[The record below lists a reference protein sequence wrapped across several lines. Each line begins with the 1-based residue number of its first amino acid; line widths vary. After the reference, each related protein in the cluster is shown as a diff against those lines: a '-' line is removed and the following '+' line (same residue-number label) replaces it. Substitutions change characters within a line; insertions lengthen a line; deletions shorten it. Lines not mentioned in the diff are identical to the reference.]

1 MPKLTYAENPV
12 HPVLNTYPAALVPA
26 SLACDLLYT
35 VTRRPS
41 FRNASQFALMGALGT
56 GIAAAW
62 AGFQDYQEIPEGTDL
77 KRMANAH
84 AMLNVGMLGAV
95 GLSLVMRA
103 TGKVSATALLLNM
116 ATTGALMASSWYGT
130 HMVYRHGMRVRGVDP
145 IADAPEFME
154 DTGKPMADQLEKF
167 LEQVPDRDF
176 TGAAL
181 QAGDQAQGMF
191 GQAQE
196 SLDKAAREAQQRVDE
211 VKRARS
217 GEGDATATDAEDQNR
232 DEPLMDIAATSRT
245 QLSDEQ
251 SR

>member
-62 AGFQDYQEIPEGTDL
+62 SGFQDYQEIPEGTDL
-77 KRMANAH
+77 KRMANMH

-116 ATTGALMASSWYGT
+116 ATTAGIVASGWYGA
-130 HMVYRHGMRVRGVDP
+130 HMVYRHGMRVHGVDP

-154 DTGKPMADQLEKF
+154 DTGKPMADKLEQL
-167 LEQVPDRDF
+167 LEQVPDHDLS
-176 TGAAL
+176 GYAM
-181 QAGDQAQGMF
+181 QAGEQAQGVL

-196 SLDKAAREAQQRVDE
+196 TLDKAAREAQSRAE
-211 VKRARS
+211 EIKRSRS
-217 GEGDATATDAEDQNR
+217 GEGETATTDASEQGRED
-232 DEPLMDIAATSRT
+232 PLLDVAATSRME
-245 QLSDEQ
+245 LPDEPA
-251 SR
+251 R

>member
-1 MPKLTYAENPV
+1 MPRLTYAENPV

-26 SLACDLLYT
+26 SLACDLLFT

-62 AGFQDYQEIPEGTDL
+62 SGFQDYQEIPEGTEL

-95 GLSLVMRA
+95 SLSLVMRA
-103 TGKVSATALLLNM
+103 TGKVSATALLLNA
-116 ATTGALMASSWYGT
+116 ATTAAVVASGWYGA

-154 DTGKPMADQLEKF
+154 DTGKPMADKLEQF
-167 LEQVPDRDF
+167 LEQVPDHDLS
-176 TGAAL
+176 GMAM
-181 QAGDQAQGMF
+181 QAGEQAQGAL

-196 SLDKAAREAQQRVDE
+196 SLEKVTREAQNRVEE
-211 VKRARS
+211 VKRSRS
-217 GEGDATATDAEDQNR
+217 GDGEIAATDADEQARED
-232 DEPLMDIAATSRT
+232 PLLDVAATSRT
-245 QLSDEQ
+245 DLPEEP
-251 SR
+251 R